1 MQRFIEFAGNHPEL
15 FLALGVISGLLAW
28 TFIRSQFQGWRGVGP
43 AEATLLINHQ
53 DAVVLDIREDSEYRD
68 GYILNSIHIPLSQ
81 VKDAVGRLEKY
92 KGRPVVVS
100 CRSGSRSGVACSTL
114 AKHGFD
120 QLYNL
125 KGGILAWQSANLPLV
140 KK

>member
-15 FLALGVISGLLAW
+15 FLALGVISGLLVW
-28 TFIRSQFQGWRGVGP
+28 SFIRGHFQGWRGVGP

-68 GYILNSIHIPLSQ
+68 GYILNSVHVPLSQ
-81 VKDAVGRLEKY
+81 VKGAVGRLEKY

-100 CRSGSRSGVACSTL
+100 CRSRSRSGVACATL
-114 AKHGFD
+114 AKQGFD
-120 QLYNL
+120 QVYSL
-125 KGGILAWQSANLPLV
+125 KGGILAWQNANLPLV